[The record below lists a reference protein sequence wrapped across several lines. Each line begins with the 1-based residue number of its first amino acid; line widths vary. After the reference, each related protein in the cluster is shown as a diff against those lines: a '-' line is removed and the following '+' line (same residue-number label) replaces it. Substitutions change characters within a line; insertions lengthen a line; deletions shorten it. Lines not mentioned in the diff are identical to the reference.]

1 VKESIKARS
10 NVLSTGITAGISAEV
25 YKNLQPSIG
34 QKEESFHAVSI
45 SACIHREH
53 DPTTERFKASCS
65 DQRNVDVRSQR
76 LVCRWYLMLG
86 ENEIGNR

>member
-10 NVLSTGITAGISAEV
+10 NVLSIGITAGISAEV

-34 QKEESFHAVSI
+34 QKEEYFHAVSI

-53 DPTTERFKASCS
+53 NPTTERFKASYS
-65 DQRNVDVRSQR
+65 DQRNVDLRSQR
-76 LVCRWYLMLG
+76 LVCRYLMLG